1 MTAMNKQESKFA
13 RATFD
18 SSFKYLMLDEE
29 VRLSFLRTFTGIEDI
44 VEVSNYPISVPPLKP
59 GNVGTRRSTQ
69 RHMDFACRI
78 RNGMIFIAEV
88 QIEREDYWDARSLY
102 YAAGVYS
109 QQLEAGDPWH
119 MLQNVMGIHIL
130 DHDSGTLTKSGDF
143 EKHYVMTD
151 RLHPNEEWPYIQIR
165 QFEIPRISFDLI
177 PDGPKKQWLKIFK
190 ESMTMDRI
198 PSDFDP
204 IIQKALGYLDKKK
217 WSGQLIEEY
226 ESEEL
231 RLEKYQ
237 IVLKEQ
243 HDEGMKEGINE
254 GIRAVAINML
264 KEGDLLEKISRIT
277 GLSEKE
283 IAALKAE

>member
-1 MTAMNKQESKFA
+1 MTTMKKQESKFA

-44 VEVSNYPISVPPLKP
+44 VEVSNYPIFVPPLKP
-59 GNVGTRRSTQ
+59 GNMGTRRSTQ
-69 RHMDFACRI
+69 RRMDFACRI

-119 MLQNVMGIHIL
+119 MLQNVVGIHIL
-130 DHDSGTLTKSGDF
+130 DHDSGTLTKPGDF

-151 RLHPNEEWPYIQIR
+151 RFHPDEEWPYIQIR
-165 QFEIPRISFDLI
+165 QFEIPRIIFDLI

-217 WSGQLIEEY
+217 WGGQLIEEY

-243 HDEGMKEGINE
+243 RDEGINE
-254 GIRAVAINML
+254 GIKAVALKML
-264 KEGDLLEKISRIT
+264 KRNKTFEEIMEYT
-277 GLSEKE
+277 GLSKE
-283 IAALKAE
+283 EISSLESE